1 MFDKVLIANR
11 GEIAVRINRACQ
23 ELGISTVAVHSE
35 ADTESMHVRI
45 ADESVCIGPNPVN
58 KSYLNAHA
66 IISACEITG
75 AQAVHPGYG
84 FLSENASFAKMLEDH
99 KLTFIGPKYSH
110 IEMMGDKIE
119 AKKIMKKFGV
129 PTVPGSEGEVK
140 SESDALKASDVIGYP
155 VLLKASAGGG
165 GRGMKIVNSKKELK
179 DALPIIKQ
187 EALSFFG
194 NDSIYIEKFIDSPRH
209 IEVQV
214 ICDTHGNFLH
224 LHERDCSVQRRNQKV
239 VEEALAP
246 NVDEK
251 KKQKLFKT
259 CVDAME
265 KMGYLG
271 LGTLEFLFDG
281 KDFYFMEMNTRLQ
294 VEHPLSLI
302 HI

>member
-1 MFDKVLIANR
+1 
-11 GEIAVRINRACQ
+11 
-23 ELGISTVAVHSE
+23 
-35 ADTESMHVRI
+35 
-45 ADESVCIGPNPVN
+45 
-58 KSYLNAHA
+58 
-66 IISACEITG
+66 
-75 AQAVHPGYG
+75 
-84 FLSENASFAKMLEDH
+84 
-99 KLTFIGPKYSH
+99 
-110 IEMMGDKIE
+110 
-119 AKKIMKKFGV
+119 
-129 PTVPGSEGEVK
+129 
-140 SESDALKASDVIGYP
+140 
-155 VLLKASAGGG
+155 
-165 GRGMKIVNSKKELK
+165 MKIVNSKKELK

-281 KDFYFMEMNTRLQ
+281 KEFYFMEMNTRLQ
-294 VEHPLSLI
+294 VGTPYHRNVN
-302 HI
+302 